1 MTFSG
6 PRQPCLVPT
15 VISSLRM
22 LEDSGISGCPTMQ
35 TDGSQVTPLSTH
47 LPFLEATCPPR
58 MCPRKTKGR
67 VNQPYRMNLVPGTTC
82 IWDRDKSP
90 QYCAFWMEN
99 CYPPSPCTHI
109 IFLEWFC
116 EASRSCFLPSKDILV
131 HCVCGG
137 GSAEWCVCYRV
148 HVEVRG

>member
-6 PRQPCLVPT
+6 PKQPCLVPT

-22 LEDSGISGCPTMQ
+22 LEDSGISGRPAMQ

-67 VNQPYRMNLVPGTTC
+67 VNMPYRMNLVPGTTC

-90 QYCAFWMEN
+90 QYCAFGWRTAFL
-99 CYPPSPCTHI
+99 PPCTHI

-116 EASRSCFLPSKDILV
+116 SGSCFLLSKYILV
-131 HCVCGG
+131 HCVRGG
-137 GSAEWCVCYRV
+137 GSAEWRVCYRV

>member
-1 MTFSG
+1 MELAGEITLTFSG

-90 QYCAFWMEN
+90 QYCAFGWRTAT
-99 CYPPSPCTHI
+99 PPPPVHTSSSLNGFVRQVGLVS
-109 IFLEWFC
+109 FLQRTF
-116 EASRSCFLPSKDILV
+116 
-131 HCVCGG
+131 
-137 GSAEWCVCYRV
+137 
-148 HVEVRG
+148 